1 MGEILV
7 SHLCNIMLRPADLQG
22 HCFCG
27 RGAFYLSSVNQCWVP
42 HRAPAANAGW
52 VSFKLCF
59 PLFSTEFLCH
69 DFCSIPTHFLGAPS
83 VARVRSSC
91 PAVVG
96 CAGLAAGTLGGA
108 VATGRESVPSESV
121 LLIQALAR
129 ALGKNPKN
137 RSRRLVPRL

>member
-1 MGEILV
+1 MLGLEQAGFLLSCVFRFFQLNFFALMG
-7 SHLCNIMLRPADLQG
+7 
-22 HCFCG
+22 
-27 RGAFYLSSVNQCWVP
+27 
-42 HRAPAANAGW
+42 
-52 VSFKLCF
+52 
-59 PLFSTEFLCH
+59 
-69 DFCSIPTHFLGAPS
+69 FCSIPTHFLGVPS

-129 ALGKNPKN
+129 ALGGNPKN
-137 RSRRLVPRL
+137 TSRRLVPRL